1 MSNFYPDLIKNLPQ
15 AAVPIKGVEAKLLQ
29 SDHGQLVFFDIPQGA
44 KVPEHA
50 HGAQWGTVLDGEMTL
65 TMGGEAKTYRKGDS
79 YFIPAGV
86 LHAATFATRCHI
98 IDLFA
103 DTDRY
108 TIRA

>member
-1 MSNFYPDLIKNLPQ
+1 MSNFYPELIEKLPQ
-15 AAVPIKGVEAKLLQ
+15 AVVPIEGVKARLLQ

-44 KVPEHA
+44 KVPQHA

-65 TMGGEAKTYRKGDS
+65 TIGGEAKTYRKGDS
-79 YFIPAGV
+79 YTIPAGV
-86 LHAATFATRCHI
+86 LHEATFATRCHI

-108 TIRA
+108 AAKA